1 MQNKNYSIQDNEG
14 GGDCLFAVIRDAFTQ
29 IGKTYTVGDL
39 RKILSDAVTEDIFMN
54 YYQLYTETSVSITA
68 DKQRLIEIVA
78 ENNSL
83 RDKLAMES
91 NSAQQKVIVQ
101 QAKKLRTEFERLK
114 QEQRISINMLDEYK
128 FMKGVKSLQQFR
140 AVINTCRFW
149 GDTWAISTL
158 ERALNTK
165 FILLSEEN
173 FEQGDL
179 DNVLQ
184 CGQLNDEELETR
196 GSFTPDHYITMDYNG
211 WHYKLITYKEHG
223 IFTFSQLPF
232 AIRDLI
238 VDKCLEKLS
247 GPYALIPEFV
257 DVRLTGKKDERVVL
271 EVMDSDPKTVFT
283 FYGRSNAKPLPG
295 KGSGESIPKERQ
307 SEFRALATISDWRK
321 KLSNDWEAPFDSDG
335 HQWQT
340 VEHYYQGN
348 KYKQSHPEIYYQF
361 TLDSRSEL
369 GKSVDRAKKF
379 KDVEPD
385 MDFAGKRGKEI
396 LYRGL
401 EAKFTQ
407 HPVLKRAL
415 SDTKD
420 ATLQVYTPRKEPEK
434 AVELMR
440 LRKNLM

>member
-1 MQNKNYSIQDNEG
+1 
-14 GGDCLFAVIRDAFTQ
+14 
-29 IGKTYTVGDL
+29 
-39 RKILSDAVTEDIFMN
+39 
-54 YYQLYTETSVSITA
+54 
-68 DKQRLIEIVA
+68 
-78 ENNSL
+78 
-83 RDKLAMES
+83 
-91 NSAQQKVIVQ
+91 
-101 QAKKLRTEFERLK
+101 
-114 QEQRISINMLDEYK
+114 
-128 FMKGVKSLQQFR
+128 
-140 AVINTCRFW
+140 
-149 GDTWAISTL
+149 
-158 ERALNTK
+158 
-165 FILLSEEN
+165 
-173 FEQGDL
+173 
-179 DNVLQ
+179 
-184 CGQLNDEELETR
+184 
-196 GSFTPDHYITMDYNG
+196 
-211 WHYKLITYKEHG
+211 
-223 IFTFSQLPF
+223 
-232 AIRDLI
+232 
-238 VDKCLEKLS
+238 
-247 GPYALIPEFV
+247 
-257 DVRLTGKKDERVVL
+257 
-271 EVMDSDPKTVFT
+271 MDSDPKTVFT
-283 FYGRSNAKPLPG
+283 FYGRSNAKPIPG